1 MNSAVCLLDIAAAK
15 RGDKI
20 AVKDEWRSVTYA
32 QLRAIS
38 RSIGTALLR
47 SGSVRRPVIV
57 YVPKSISAL
66 SCFMGAMYAGCPYVP
81 VDAHIPMS
89 RL

>member
-32 QLRAIS
+32 QLQAIS
-38 RSIGTALLR
+38 RSLL
-47 SGSVRRPVIV
+47 
-57 YVPKSISAL
+57 
-66 SCFMGAMYAGCPYVP
+66 
-81 VDAHIPMS
+81 DAE
-89 RL
+89 